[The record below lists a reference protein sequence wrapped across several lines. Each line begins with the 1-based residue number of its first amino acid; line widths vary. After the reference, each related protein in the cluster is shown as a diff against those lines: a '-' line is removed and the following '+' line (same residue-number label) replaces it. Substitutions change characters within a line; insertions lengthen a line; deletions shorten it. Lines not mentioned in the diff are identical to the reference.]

1 MCKGFMILPREIR
14 RWSWYRNSKMVH
26 MLVHL
31 MLEAQYQ
38 DSSYMGI
45 EIKRGQL
52 VTGRKQL
59 SVETGMSEREVRT
72 CLERLQNDQLIN
84 IKSTN
89 KFSVI
94 TIYNYDSW
102 QFVTNTNDQQTTNRT
117 PTNDQLNDHIQTINK
132 DNNNK
137 EKDTNVSKK
146 KQGFVK
152 PTIDEVAA
160 YIIEKGYH
168 FDAERFHAYYESNG
182 WMVGRNKMK
191 DWKAACR
198 TWEGKRKEEMPSLFS
213 QHEQEYHEQEKIK
226 WQ

>member
-132 DNNNK
+132 DNNK

-213 QHEQEYHEQEKIK
+213 QNEQEYHEQEKIK